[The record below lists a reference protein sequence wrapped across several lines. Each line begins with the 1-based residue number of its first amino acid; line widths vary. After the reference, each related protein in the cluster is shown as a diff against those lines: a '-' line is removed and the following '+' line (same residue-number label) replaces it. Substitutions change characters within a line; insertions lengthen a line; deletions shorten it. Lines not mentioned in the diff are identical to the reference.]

1 MKGQDIRAYE
11 PKAIEER
18 WQAVWEQKSLF
29 HVEEEKDREKYY
41 LLEMFP
47 YPSGKIHMGHVRNY
61 SIGDVIARYKRMMG
75 FNVLHP
81 MGWDAFG
88 MPAEN
93 AAIQHG
99 VHPAAWTRENIASM
113 KKQLK
118 RLGFGYDWDR
128 ELATCD
134 VEYYGWEQWIFL
146 KMYEKGL
153 VYRKS
158 APVNYCEQCQTVLAN
173 EQVEE
178 GKCWRCGSEVVQSE
192 LTQWFF
198 AITKYADELYEYTYK
213 LSGWPDRVLAM
224 QRNWIGKSFGV
235 EVDFPLERG
244 DKLTIFTTRPDTLYG
259 VTFMVLAPEHPLA
272 GTLAIGTPEEKA
284 VAAFVE
290 KAKAQDRSFRAELS
304 LKKEG
309 VFTGAHAIN
318 PLNGQKVPIFV
329 GNFVLMEYGTGAIM
343 AVPAHDQRDFEFARE
358 FSLPVIMTISP
369 AETSL
374 DPASMEGAYEGDGVM
389 VNSGPFDGMNN
400 RDAIPAILDY
410 LEERRL
416 GRRTVNFRLK
426 DWGISRQRY
435 WGTPI
440 PMIYCEGCGVVPV
453 PYEDLPVV
461 LPLDAKVEMV
471 GRSPL
476 ADNPAFYNVKCPS
489 CGKPARRETDTMD
502 TFVESSWY
510 FLKFASPHTD
520 SGPLDRSKVDYW
532 VPVDQYIGGVEHA
545 VLHLLYSRFFN
556 RVLNELGFVGSREP
570 FENLLTQGM
579 VIKDGSKMSKSKG
592 NVVDPDYLVD
602 RFGADTA
609 RLFCLF
615 AAPPEKD
622 LDWSDKG
629 VEGSYRFLQR
639 LWRLVMERADELRA
653 VEPAIVLPAPDR
665 EVSRLLHMVHKT
677 VRKVTEDLKRFH
689 LNTAIAATMEL
700 VNGVNRFL
708 ELDRKDE
715 EARKVVRGAV
725 DLLILLVSPFC
736 PHITQ
741 ELWEALG
748 HEDLLVGAAWPSY
761 NEAYVIEDV
770 VTVAIQINGK
780 LRDTVEAER
789 DMAEEPLKEMVL
801 SLEKVQRHLGDRQIR
816 KVIVIPNKLINIV
829 A

>member
-1 MKGQDIRAYE
+1 MRDRDTRPYDPE
-11 PKAIEER
+11 AIEER
-18 WQAVWEQKSLF
+18 WQAVWEERNLF

-47 YPSGKIHMGHVRNY
+47 YPSGRIHMGHVRNY

-99 VHPAAWTRENIASM
+99 VHPAVWTRDNIAYM

-158 APVNYCEQCQTVLAN
+158 APVNYCEECQTVLAN

-178 GKCWRCGSEVVQSE
+178 GKCWRCGHEVKQSE

-198 AITKYADELYEYTYK
+198 AITQYADELYEYTES
-213 LSGWPDRVLAM
+213 LAGWPDRVLTM
-224 QRNWIGKSFGV
+224 QKNWIGKSLGV
-235 EVDFPLERG
+235 EVEFPLEKG
-244 DKLTIFTTRPDTLYG
+244 DRLTIFTTRPDTLYG

-272 GTLAIGTPEEKA
+272 GVLARGTSQEKA

-290 KAKAQDRSFRAELS
+290 KVRGQDRSFRAELS
-304 LKKEG
+304 LEKEG
-309 VFTGAHAIN
+309 VSTGAYAVN
-318 PLNGQKVPIFV
+318 PLNDSKVPIFV

-358 FSLPVIMTISP
+358 FSLPIRVTITP
-369 AETSL
+369 EGHTL
-374 DPASMEGAYEGDGVM
+374 DPASMEGAYVGDGTM
-389 VNSGPFDGMNN
+389 VNSGPFNGMDN
-400 RDAIPAILDY
+400 RDAIPAIIDY
-410 LEERRL
+410 LEER
-416 GRRTVNFRLK
+416 GFGKRTVNFRLK

-440 PMIYCEGCGVVPV
+440 PMIYCDGCGVVPV
-453 PYEDLPVV
+453 PYADLPVV

-476 ADNPAFYNVKCPS
+476 ADNPAFYRVACPR
-489 CGKPARRETDTMD
+489 CGKAARRETDTMD

-510 FLKFASPHTD
+510 FLKFASPL
-520 SGPLDRSKVDYW
+520 SGQAPLDRTRVDYW
-532 VPVDQYIGGVEHA
+532 LPVDQYIGGVEHA

-556 RVLNELGFVGSREP
+556 RVLNEMGFVGSREP

-629 VEGSYRFLQR
+629 VEGCFRFLQR
-639 LWRLVMERADELRA
+639 LWRLVMERVDDLRR
-653 VEPAIVLPAPDR
+653 VEPAIVLDTPDK
-665 EVSRLLHMVHKT
+665 EVGRLLHLTHKT
-677 VRKVTEDLKRFH
+677 IKKVTEDLKRFH
-689 LNTAIAATMEL
+689 LNTAIAAAMEL
-700 VNGVNRFL
+700 VNGINKFL
-708 ELDRKDE
+708 EYERKDG
-715 EARKVVRGAV
+715 EALRALRGSI
-725 DLLILLVSPFC
+725 DFLILLVSPFC
-736 PHITQ
+736 PHVTQ

-748 HEDLLVGAAWPSY
+748 HEDLLVDCTWPSF
-761 NEAYVIEDV
+761 EEGYVTEDM
-770 VTVAIQINGK
+770 VTVAIQVNGK
-780 LRDTVEAER
+780 LRDTVEVER
-789 DMAEEPLKEMVL
+789 DMGEGPLKELIL
-801 SLEKVQRHLGDRQIR
+801 SLEKVQRHLAEREIR
-816 KVIVIPNKLINIV
+816 KVIVVPNKLVNIV

>member
-1 MKGQDIRAYE
+1 MKGPDIRAYD
-11 PKAIEER
+11 PKTIEER
-18 WQAVWEQKSLF
+18 WQAVWEQSNLF
-29 HVEEEKDREKYY
+29 HVEEDRSREKYY

-61 SIGDVIARYKRMMG
+61 SIGDVIARYKRMTG

-99 VHPAAWTRENIASM
+99 IHPAVWTRDNIAHM

-128 ELATCD
+128 EIATCD

-178 GKCWRCGSEVVQSE
+178 GRCWRCGHEVIQNE

-198 AITKYADELYEYTYK
+198 AITRYADELYEFTHE
-213 LSGWPDRVLAM
+213 LQGWPDRVLSM
-224 QRNWIGKSFGV
+224 QRNWIGKSLGV
-235 EVDFPLERG
+235 EVNFPLEKG
-244 DKLTIFTTRPDTLYG
+244 DRLTIFTTRPDTLYG

-272 GTLAIGTPEEKA
+272 TTLAVGTPNEQA

-290 KAKAQDRSFRAELS
+290 KAKGQDKSFRAELS

-309 VFTGAHAIN
+309 VFTGAYAIN
-318 PLNGQKVPIFV
+318 PLNDRKVPIFV

-358 FSLPVIMTISP
+358 FSLSLIVTITP
-369 AETSL
+369 EGKRL
-374 DPASMEGAYEGDGVM
+374 DPASMEGAYVGDGTM
-389 VNSGPFDGMNN
+389 VNSGPFNGMNN
-400 RDAIPAILDY
+400 RQAIPAIIDY
-410 LEERRL
+410 LEERLL
-416 GRRTVNFRLK
+416 GKRTVNFRLK

-440 PMIYCEGCGVVPV
+440 PMIYCDACGVVPV

-461 LPLDAKVEMV
+461 LPLDARVQMV

-476 ADNPAFYNVKCPS
+476 ADNPAFYSVSCPR
-489 CGKPARRETDTMD
+489 CGKKARRETDTMD

-510 FLKFASPHTD
+510 FLKFASPH
-520 SGPLDRSKVDYW
+520 SKKAPLDRVKVDYW
-532 VPVDQYIGGVEHA
+532 TPVDQYIGGVEHA

-592 NVVDPDYLVD
+592 NVVDPDYLID

-639 LWRLVMERADELRA
+639 LWRLVTERVERLRR
-653 VEPAIVLPAPDR
+653 VEPAIVLDTPDK
-665 EVSRLLHMVHKT
+665 EISRLLHAVHKT
-677 VRKVTEDLKRFH
+677 IKKVTEDLRRFH

-700 VNGVNRFL
+700 VNSINKFL
-708 ELDRKDE
+708 EYERSDE
-715 EARKVVRGAV
+715 EALRVIRGSV
-725 DLLILLVSPFC
+725 DILILLVSPFC

-748 HEDLLVGAAWPSY
+748 HEDLLVNCAWPAFD
-761 NEAYVIEDV
+761 EAYVTEDV
-770 VTVAIQINGK
+770 VTVAIQVNGK
-780 LRDTVEAER
+780 LRDTVDVER
-789 DMAEEPLKEMVL
+789 DMGEEALKDLIL
-801 SLEKVQRHLGDRQIR
+801 SLEKVQRHLADRQIG
-816 KVIVIPNKLINIV
+816 KVIVVPNKLVNIV